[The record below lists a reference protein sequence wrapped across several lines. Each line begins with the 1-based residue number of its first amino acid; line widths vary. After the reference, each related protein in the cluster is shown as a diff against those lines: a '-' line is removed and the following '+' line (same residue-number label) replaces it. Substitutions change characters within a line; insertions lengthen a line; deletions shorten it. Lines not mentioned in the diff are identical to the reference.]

1 MIKNSPK
8 FILKRNSKLLS
19 MLFNL
24 NIFIFLCYLSL
35 IKADKSNEFNFTTE
49 SNYRFP
55 SFASYSNGDMILSIS
70 SSSDNNKL
78 RIFFGIRKNGRP
90 FFQNG
95 DSYLNYIEVEENKFE
110 SETFIIK
117 LSNNEYLLNVGKEST
132 NVEIFDF
139 QSDNVYKRNLYNFLS
154 YDYYNVYSLRNAVV
168 PLYSNSNNYYLF
180 GLTIKDNISNKKFI
194 VEKHKFESLRKFGS
208 QQKPQKSNL
217 YSDSAYNEKTGISCY
232 QAENQLIVC
241 FCLTTKSYDIIIYD
255 SNLDEKKIYSNNL
268 IEVSNAIPFYKCIH
282 LKGNIGIFSYYQKD
296 IESKYYPILYFSEY
310 EYSYDIN
317 ENRILNITF
326 SYKEFDTYLLSNDL
340 IKIEENKVCFSSSSK
355 EKNQIYIILLNLLEN
370 YNYIIRY
377 YSLPIYEYNYKLH
390 LDIRTHAYNNFVA
403 LAFSYCE
410 LSAECL
416 SDGLDHSTTFMILS
430 YPNSTD
436 YNFFLLDYF
445 LETNSKIFNINL
457 ENHVMIENNIFGYV
471 LSHIIIQEL
480 NNCEYLQLTSSFTGK
495 IINNNYKLKKSE
507 IINLSLSNFY
517 YYLAFI
523 CNIQFIYAVTE
534 SDLKVSYN
542 YTEYFVEQSK
552 NKGYNKELYYGRLGY
567 YNITLKEKLFTFCE
581 NKNCQLCLYNDSC
594 IICKNNFTRITE
606 TKEKICLKEEEI
618 IDSDNG
624 EYKKDSDI
632 EDEINKIEETNIN
645 YEQIDKSEE
654 NTDEVSENINEN
666 KSNIY
671 LDEIT
676 QIESSNIKENDEN
689 SYLTEEKINKS
700 ENMEIDENLKENY
713 TTNEINESNRNNY
726 ENNDISEIITNEN
739 LNEKEIIT
747 NIEEKTYRIDETN
760 IVSNFNINENGQI
773 TNLIEDISDEISSIY
788 TEISIT
794 EETTQKIYLESDL
807 INLKESN
814 QTQLIRDLQ
823 NIINSID
830 ITKNY
835 EMVNEKFTMN
845 IRPTNL
851 SDIPTSTHIN
861 FSNCEN
867 ILRNYYNISESRI
880 LVFLQLELNNKN
892 EKSLVNQVEYQVYD
906 DNKTLL
912 DLSICKDTNIKVFYS
927 VKSNSSM
934 DLSTLYSFKD
944 LNIDIFNIKDKF
956 FTDICTP
963 YSNSEN
969 DIILM
974 DRIIDFYQNY
984 SLCDENCMYNE
995 FDIELKIISC
1005 DCSVKNNLSVIE
1017 PKLKLAQLE
1026 DIEKTMAFFSNPT
1039 FNVLFL

>member
-19 MLFNL
+19 ILFNL

-35 IKADKSNEFNFTTE
+35 IKADKSNKFNFTTE

-168 PLYSNSNNYYLF
+168 PLYSNSNNYYYLF
-180 GLTIKDNISNKKFI
+180 GFTIKDNMSNKKFI
-194 VEKHKFESLRKFGS
+194 VQQHKFSSLSKFAS

-232 QAENQLIVC
+232 KAENQLVVC
-241 FCLTTKSYDIIIYD
+241 FCLTKKSYDIIIYD
-255 SNLDEKKIYSNNL
+255 SNLDEKKIYSHNL

-296 IESKYYPILYFSEY
+296 IESKFYPILFFSEY
-310 EYSYDIN
+310 QYSNDVN

-355 EKNQIYIILLNLLEN
+355 EKNQIYIILLNLFEN

-618 IDSDNG
+618 IISENG

-700 ENMEIDENLKENY
+700 ENMEIDEKLKENY

-726 ENNDISEIITNEN
+726 EIRFLEN
-739 LNEKEIIT
+739 LI
-747 NIEEKTYRIDETN
+747 
-760 IVSNFNINENGQI
+760 
-773 TNLIEDISDEISSIY
+773 
-788 TEISIT
+788 
-794 EETTQKIYLESDL
+794 
-807 INLKESN
+807 
-814 QTQLIRDLQ
+814 
-823 NIINSID
+823 
-830 ITKNY
+830 
-835 EMVNEKFTMN
+835 
-845 IRPTNL
+845 
-851 SDIPTSTHIN
+851 
-861 FSNCEN
+861 
-867 ILRNYYNISESRI
+867 
-880 LVFLQLELNNKN
+880 FL
-892 EKSLVNQVEYQVYD
+892 
-906 DNKTLL
+906 
-912 DLSICKDTNIKVFYS
+912 
-927 VKSNSSM
+927 
-934 DLSTLYSFKD
+934 
-944 LNIDIFNIKDKF
+944 
-956 FTDICTP
+956 
-963 YSNSEN
+963 
-969 DIILM
+969 
-974 DRIIDFYQNY
+974 
-984 SLCDENCMYNE
+984 
-995 FDIELKIISC
+995 
-1005 DCSVKNNLSVIE
+1005 
-1017 PKLKLAQLE
+1017 
-1026 DIEKTMAFFSNPT
+1026 
-1039 FNVLFL
+1039 